1 MEARG
6 TLGMQMRIAQTGYDK
21 YLKAKHTEI
30 NTEFQTIAEA
40 ETV

>member
-6 TLGMQMRIAQTGYDK
+6 TLGMQMRIAHPGYDK
-21 YLKAKHTEI
+21 YLKAKHAEI
-30 NTEFQTIAEA
+30 NMEFQTIANA